1 MGVVT
6 IRPARSSDLPAE
18 HPPGASYIAW
28 AADLDGIPAGV
39 IGLALVRPRSCLFCY
54 FDESLR
60 PYLKTLTILRLIKR
74 VEATMQ
80 VRGLPVYAIRE
91 KDEPKAPAMLTR
103 LGFEP
108 AGELDGQEVWEW
120 RA

>member
-1 MGVVT
+1 MLTVRG
-6 IRPARSSDLPAE
+6 ARTSDLPE
-18 HPPGASYIAW
+18 DHPPGASYIAW
-28 AADLDGIPAGV
+28 AVDLDGVPSGV

-60 PYLKTLTILRLIKR
+60 PHLKTLTILRLVKR
-74 VEATMQ
+74 VEGVITA
-80 VRGLPVYAIRE
+80 RGLPVYAIRE

-108 AGELDGQEVWEW
+108 TGELDGHEIWEW
-120 RA
+120 R